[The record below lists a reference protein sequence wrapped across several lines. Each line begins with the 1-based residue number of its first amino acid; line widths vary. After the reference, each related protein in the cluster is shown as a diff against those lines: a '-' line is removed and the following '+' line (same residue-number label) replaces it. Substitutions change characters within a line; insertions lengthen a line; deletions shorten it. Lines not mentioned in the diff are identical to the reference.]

1 MSQTMWQMQT
11 EKLKI
16 LKLHLFCFLS
26 SLSAPAPQR
35 SLEMAWLKIRPQ
47 NFSGRSTSPSIQA
60 PFIWIGKCLQKGQIL
75 TAFMVRE
82 LIKLS
87 CSGLEL
93 AFHGNTYVAGF
104 SDGISLSCSAPRV
117 TRQKCP
123 DLDYFVVFSSV
134 SCGRGNAGQSN
145 YGFANSTMER
155 ICEQRHHD
163 GLPGKM
169 TLLIAQNSLSRQTS
183 RGEPAHQKLGHLS
196 GTIMNVEGCFLF
208 CYSESFMCVWTLT
221 I

>member
-1 MSQTMWQMQT
+1 MSAEGANTN
-11 EKLKI
+11 
-16 LKLHLFCFLS
+16 CFYG
-26 SLSAPAPQR
+26 QR
-35 SLEMAWLKIRPQ
+35 
-47 NFSGRSTSPSIQA
+47 
-60 PFIWIGKCLQKGQIL
+60 
-75 TAFMVRE
+75 V
-82 LIKLS
+82 IKLS

-93 AFHGNTYVAGF
+93 AFHGNTYLAGF

-183 RGEPAHQKLGHLS
+183 RGESAHQKLVHFS
-196 GTIMNVEGCFLF
+196 GTIMNAEGCFLF
-208 CYSESFMCVWTLT
+208 CYLESFMCV
-221 I
+221 